1 MAVRIRMTR
10 VGRKDKAMYRFGAYD
25 SRTRRDGRCLE
36 ILGTYDPAVDGSD
49 GVTLKADRIKH
60 WLSVGALPSE
70 KVAVLLKKQ
79 GITAAVVK
87 SDK

>member
-1 MAVRIRMTR
+1 VAVRIRMTR
-10 VGRKDKAMYRFGAYD
+10 VGRKDKAMYRLGAYD

-36 ILGTYDPAVDGSD
+36 ILGTYDPAVDGEQ

-70 KVAVLLKKQ
+70 NVAVFLKKQ
-79 GITAAVVK
+79 GITAAAVK